1 MLLTLGLHKNSL
13 VRSYREHRILTPK
26 IPKQSG
32 KTVVT
37 ILVTT
42 VSIFR
47 MVLSASRRL
56 PCGERPDGAFL
67 VLRLFGCAE
76 SEQTNMSKRC
86 RPQRSALFYCA
97 VFYDLI
103 SFRRRFV
110 SAGDEKDVKSEL
122 LITAAESFFFFGD
135 RASGDRGGFF
145 DSV

>member
-13 VRSYREHRILTPK
+13 VRSYSEHRILTPK

-56 PCGERPDGAFL
+56 PCGERPERWF
-67 VLRLFGCAE
+67 F
-76 SEQTNMSKRC
+76 
-86 RPQRSALFYCA
+86 A
-97 VFYDLI
+97 VFISVQEVKERNALI
-103 SFRRRFV
+103 VTVEYKDQVDHVQNDRQEYYPERHTFV
-110 SAGDEKDVKSEL
+110 TDAVTVEFERVLYG
-122 LITAAESFFFFGD
+122 
-135 RASGDRGGFF
+135 
-145 DSV
+145 